1 MPAVASVCFSIS
13 TCAYIQEYIE
23 GKAYLATLHREGLPG
38 SRLAIREHTD
48 VVAIRAALC
57 KLRDLLEDLRL
68 GRMWL
73 EDLRKEAIFNTRIS
87 SGMTG

>member
-1 MPAVASVCFSIS
+1 MQGCVKE
-13 TCAYIQEYIE
+13 TT
-23 GKAYLATLHREGLPG
+23 YLATLHREGLPG